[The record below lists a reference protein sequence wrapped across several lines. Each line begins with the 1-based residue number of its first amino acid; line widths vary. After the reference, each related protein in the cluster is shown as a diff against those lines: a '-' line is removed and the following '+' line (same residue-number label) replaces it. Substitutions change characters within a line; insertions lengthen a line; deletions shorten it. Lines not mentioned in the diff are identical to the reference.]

1 MAGCD
6 VVLRTLEMLLHAAQ
20 LGIASE
26 VPSGKAKLMKTW
38 EEVLRAAGLEEKVKI
53 PRFSSIQTASGLRHL
68 LAIANANI
76 SLFLFFS
83 FSFSLFF
90 SLFPF
95 FFFSVDSNEKAP

>member
-26 VPSGKAKLMKTW
+26 VPSGKANLMKTW

-68 LAIANANI
+68 LAIANANRSRVLCF
-76 SLFLFFS
+76 SLARFRL

-90 SLFPF
+90 PFSLFF
-95 FFFSVDSNEKAP
+95 C